1 MTLTT
6 PHHPGLR
13 LFGGT
18 ITFALIALS
27 LQVNSGLDR
36 VIQSGLMTL
45 TWCLRLAVDYLL
57 EAL

>member
-1 MTLTT
+1 MTITI

-13 LFGGT
+13 LFGGA

-36 VIQSGLMTL
+36 VIQSELS
-45 TWCLRLAVDYLL
+45 RLALYLSLAFDYVL